1 MKAVFSLSDINPN
14 FSIFDEDRWISNE
27 LNAKY
32 KIEDQSHLLDF
43 IQRYKLNDFT
53 IVDFGGSLGF
63 GYLYIKG
70 KVAFQKYYIV
80 DVSKVCE
87 VGRNNF
93 PKEER
98 LFFNTNIPNI
108 DNIDLLYCRTALQ
121 YAEDWQITLEKL
133 LTLNAKYIF
142 LCHLAAGN
150 MPTFV
155 ASQKYYGE
163 NVPYWFI
170 NIDEMNCIFEKH
182 GYKLMIN
189 CKCTT
194 FPRELYDKAILSE
207 NRISHSVDLAYE
219 RIE

>member
-87 VGRNNF
+87 V
-93 PKEER
+93 
-98 LFFNTNIPNI
+98 
-108 DNIDLLYCRTALQ
+108 
-121 YAEDWQITLEKL
+121 
-133 LTLNAKYIF
+133 
-142 LCHLAAGN
+142 
-150 MPTFV
+150 
-155 ASQKYYGE
+155 
-163 NVPYWFI
+163 
-170 NIDEMNCIFEKH
+170 
-182 GYKLMIN
+182 
-189 CKCTT
+189 
-194 FPRELYDKAILSE
+194 
-207 NRISHSVDLAYE
+207 
-219 RIE
+219 